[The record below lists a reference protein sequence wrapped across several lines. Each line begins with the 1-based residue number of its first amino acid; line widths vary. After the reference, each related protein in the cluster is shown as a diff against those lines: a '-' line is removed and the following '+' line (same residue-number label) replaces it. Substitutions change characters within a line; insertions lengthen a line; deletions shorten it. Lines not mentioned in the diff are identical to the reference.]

1 MDDNGKL
8 FIGLLAGLGLG
19 TILGVLIAPDKGSE
33 TYKKIEKA
41 VKDAADD
48 LMHLGEEAAE
58 EAENKTKKA
67 TSQRSNS

>member
-19 TILGVLIAPDKGSE
+19 TVLGILIAPEKGSE

-48 LMHLGEEAAE
+48 LMHLGEEAAD
-58 EAENKTKKA
+58 EAQEAKNKTTTK
-67 TSQRSNS
+67 SGS